1 MNMDQNNNPK
11 HIAVI
16 LDGNR
21 RFAKKQ
27 GLKPWLGHKFGADKI
42 KEISKWCRELGIKEL
57 TLYAFSIDNFDRSKQ
72 EKKVLFSLFEES
84 IKKLKNDKGLD
95 KNGIKVRFIGRLHRF
110 SENIQKGMYE
120 IMERTKNNDNFKLN
134 FAMAYSSKAE
144 ITDALKKIIQKL
156 KNKEIK
162 EEYID
167 EELIKENLYL
177 SSSPDILIRPG
188 GEKRISDFLLWQ
200 ISYSELFFI
209 DKLWPEFTKQ
219 DLIHIIKEFSQRE
232 RRFGR

>member
-11 HIAVI
+11 HIAII

-42 KEISKWCRELGIKEL
+42 KEISKWCQELGIKEL
-57 TLYAFSIDNFDRSKQ
+57 TLYAFSIDNFNRSEQ

-84 IKKLKNDKGLD
+84 IKKLKNDEGLD
-95 KNGIKVRFIGRLHRF
+95 NNGIKVRFIGRLHMF
-110 SENIQKGMYE
+110 PENIQKEMYE
-120 IMERTKNNDNFKLN
+120 VMERTKNNNNSKLN

-219 DLIHIIKEFSQRE
+219 DLIHIIKEFNQRE

>member
-1 MNMDQNNNPK
+1 MKVPK
-11 HIAVI
+11 HLAII

-21 RFAKKQ
+21 RLAKK
-27 GLKPWLGHKFGADKI
+27 LMVKPWKGHEWGAKKVEKLLDWA
-42 KEISKWCRELGIKEL
+42 SGLGIKEL

-95 KNGIKVRFIGRLHRF
+95 KNGIKVRFIGRLHMF
-110 SENIQKGMYE
+110 PENIQKEMYE
-120 IMERTKNNDNFKLN
+120 VMERTKNNNNSKLN

>member
-1 MNMDQNNNPK
+1 MDQNNNPK
-11 HIAVI
+11 HIAII

-57 TLYAFSIDNFDRSKQ
+57 TLYAFSIDNFNRSEQ

-84 IKKLKNDKGLD
+84 IKKLKNDEGLD
-95 KNGIKVRFIGRLHRF
+95 NNGIKVRFIGRLHMF
-110 SENIQKGMYE
+110 PENIQKEMYE
-120 IMERTKNNDNFKLN
+120 VMERTKNNDNFKLN

-219 DLIHIIKEFSQRE
+219 DLIHIIKEFNQRE

>member
-42 KEISKWCRELGIKEL
+42 KEISKWCQELGIKEL
-57 TLYAFSIDNFDRSKQ
+57 TLYAFSIDNFNRSEQ

-84 IKKLKNDKGLD
+84 IKKLKNDEGLD
-95 KNGIKVRFIGRLHRF
+95 NNGIKVRFIGRLHMF
-110 SENIQKGMYE
+110 PENIQKEMYE
-120 IMERTKNNDNFKLN
+120 VMERTKNNNNSKLN

-219 DLIHIIKEFSQRE
+219 DLIHIIKEFNQRE